1 MTGGFLKGNQV
12 HCRRKLLN
20 KPFVVCGRAA
30 NSPSWL
36 PGISK
41 RVRFCNP
48 LKGQR
53 PQIPQATHVLIGRTL
68 ERAQT
73 VKKKKKKICLQ
84 CRRSA
89 FDPWVWKIPWRR
101 EWVPNPVFLPGE
113 SNGQRSLTGC
123 SPRGCKG
130 SDTTEQLTPSFR
142 KEQYIYLK
150 LPGPRSARG

>member
-73 VKKKKKKICLQ
+73 VKKKKKNLPAMQEICVRPLGLEDPLEKGMGTQSSVLAWRIQWTEEPDGLQ
-84 CRRSA
+84 STG
-89 FDPWVWKIPWRR
+89 
-101 EWVPNPVFLPGE
+101 L
-113 SNGQRSLTGC
+113 QRV
-123 SPRGCKG
+123 RHN
-130 SDTTEQLTPSFR
+130 
-142 KEQYIYLK
+142 
-150 LPGPRSARG
+150 

>member
-20 KPFVVCGRAA
+20 KPFVVCGWAA

-41 RVRFCNP
+41 RVIFCKL

-53 PQIPQATHVLIGRTL
+53 PQITQATHILIGRTL

-73 VKKKKKKICLQ
+73 VKKKKKKKSACIAGDLCLTPGSGRSPGEGNGYPLQ
-84 CRRSA
+84 CSCL
-89 FDPWVWKIPWRR
+89 
-101 EWVPNPVFLPGE
+101 ENPMD
-113 SNGQRSLTGC
+113 RSLTGY
-123 SPRGCKG
+123 SPRGFKV
-130 SDTTEQLTPSFR
+130 SNTAEQHLLLERNSTS
-142 KEQYIYLK
+142 I
-150 LPGPRSARG
+150 

>member
-73 VKKKKKKICLQ
+73 VKKKKKKSACNAGDL
-84 CRRSA
+84 RST
-89 FDPWVWKIPWRR
+89 PGSGRS
-101 EWVPNPVFLPGE
+101 PGE
-113 SNGQRSLTGC
+113 GNGYPIQC
-123 SPRGCKG
+123 SCLENPMDRG
-130 SDTTEQLTPSFR
+130 
-142 KEQYIYLK
+142 
-150 LPGPRSARG
+150 A